1 MLELLEKR
9 TEKIQKTIEEESK
22 TQKSQSNQV
31 YENQEIA

>member
-1 MLELLEKR
+1 MLELLENKKK
-9 TEKIQKTIEEESK
+9 KIQKTIEEESK